1 MNIFTHFSSSIRVLI
16 VLTICSLL
24 PPCHVSAATP
34 EETLRPLLGIAYRP
48 DGAQDAKGRY
58 TLFAN
63 QAKQFTSPGLNC
75 SGFVV
80 AAARLLLHKLYP
92 LGEVARDRLGDSGP
106 KAAGQDWD
114 FGWDAI
120 LNISEG
126 FERRFLLPASEGRNA
141 DPAQCTGAHP
151 LGFPLTAK
159 ETWAELE
166 ERLRP
171 GYVYLLSFSRTTG
184 KKAAPLQHYHV
195 GLLLRSAS
203 GDLLL
208 FQTTTQSGKSSCRN
222 LSDPQELA
230 RFRKAFADRPGRE
243 KKLLVLEVPLP

>member
-1 MNIFTHFSSSIRVLI
+1 MVAL
-16 VLTICSLL
+16 CGLL

-34 EETLRPLLGIAYRP
+34 EEILRPLLGIAYRP
-48 DGAQDAKGRY
+48 DGAQDEKGRY

-63 QAKQFTSPGLNC
+63 QSKHFTSPGLNC
-75 SGFVV
+75 SGFAV
-80 AAARLLLHKLYP
+80 AAARLLLHKPYP
-92 LGEVARDRLGDSGP
+92 LDDIARDRLGNSGP
-106 KAAGQDWD
+106 KAAAGQDWD

-120 LNISEG
+120 LNLSEG
-126 FERRFLLPASEGRNA
+126 FERRFLLPASEGMDA
-141 DPAQCTGAHP
+141 DPAQCTGAYP

-159 ETWAELE
+159 ETWADLE

-171 GYVYLLSFSRTTG
+171 GYVYLLSFSSTTG

-222 LSDPQELA
+222 LSDPQELT

-243 KKLLVLEVPLP
+243 KKLLVLEVLLP